1 MADGYNSLNTA
12 FYMQSHG
19 IFLTGIG
26 CLQLWHDGKT
36 HYFNNIPKKCLLPAT
51 HKIRFRAVSLLALD
65 DCYQVCLTCILNL
78 TYPRGNLSVPQNK
91 LAMLQSVKERE
102 KDGAMDGKEEKQQG
116 NEKPHFLQLGFK
128 LQYLNVSELMRL
140 IWGCHKS
147 LIKATLWSDYTG
159 GRVTKKCPLL

>member
-1 MADGYNSLNTA
+1 MANGYNYLNTA

-26 CLQLWHDGKT
+26 CLQLWHDGKM
-36 HYFNNIPKKCLLPAT
+36 HYFNNIQKKCLLPAT
-51 HKIRFRAVSLLALD
+51 HKIRFRAVSLLALH

-91 LAMLQSVKERE
+91 LAMLQSVKEQE
-102 KDGAMDGKEEKQQG
+102 KDGTMDGKEEKQQG

-128 LQYLNVSELMRL
+128 LQYLNVYELMRL